1 MSTDRFMSLL
11 DKYYLYNLSFDR
23 GNETIKQ
30 VHRERSEVV
39 ASAWHVENKCM
50 YVQRV
55 AIM

>member
-39 ASAWHVENKCM
+39 ASA
-50 YVQRV
+50 
-55 AIM
+55 